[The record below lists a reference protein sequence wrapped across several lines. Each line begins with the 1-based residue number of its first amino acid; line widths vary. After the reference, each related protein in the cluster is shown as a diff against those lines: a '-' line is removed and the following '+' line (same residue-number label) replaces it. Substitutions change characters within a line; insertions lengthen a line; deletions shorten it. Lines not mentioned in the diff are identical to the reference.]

1 MGGPE
6 DVDGGG
12 GVLAS
17 GRCEEEVTRLERGA
31 TAAAVAASYLSCC
44 FTEWVCYNTN
54 EKIIW
59 EKAIMAHIMER
70 ADEMVKVV
78 VVDAEFAA
86 NVVF

>member
-1 MGGPE
+1 MA
-6 DVDGGG
+6 V
-12 GVLAS
+12 GVSWRAADARRRS
-17 GRCEEEVTRLERGA
+17 RGWNA
-31 TAAAVAASYLSCC
+31 EQLRRRSLRRAFLAASQSGCAIILMR
-44 FTEWVCYNTN
+44 
-54 EKIIW
+54 KIIW